1 MTTATAPATTT
12 APATAAPATATTNTA
27 TPVLDRAPV
36 PVAAD
41 ITDLIGDTPLIDL
54 TAFAAARGGQARVLG
69 KFEAFNPLFSVKD
82 RIAAALIRQGEE
94 TGELTPGSLIVDI
107 TSGNTGVALAGIAA
121 ARGYRTKFYLGDTTS
136 PTKRK
141 ILEALGAEI
150 VPVDNSVFIDPEG
163 LEKVVARAQEENP
176 GAYFP
181 DQLGNP
187 VNRATH
193 YATTGPEIWRDTHG
207 EVDVLVGGVGT
218 GGTVSGAGRFLKDH
232 DPQVRVVVAE
242 PGENSL
248 PTEEKLNPDAEIDGV
263 HKVAGLEPEQ
273 LAPNYDLT
281 IADEI
286 VAVEAKDAWA
296 TARAV
301 LRETGLFIGASA
313 GASLTVAAQL
323 AARPEFAGKTVVA
336 VLPDSGERYLAAGV
350 FDGPD
355 A

>member
-1 MTTATAPATTT
+1 MTTATVP
-12 APATAAPATATTNTA
+12 
-27 TPVLDRAPV
+27 TPVLDRAAV
-36 PVAAD
+36 PIAAD
-41 ITDLIGDTPLIDL
+41 ITDLIGNTPLIDL
-54 TAFAAARGGQARVLG
+54 TAFTTARGGRARVLG

-94 TGELTPGSLIVDI
+94 SGELKPGSLIVDI

-136 PTKRK
+136 PTKRR
-141 ILEALGAEI
+141 ILEALGSEI
-150 VPVDNSVFIDPEG
+150 IPVDNSIFIDPEG
-163 LEKVVARAQEENP
+163 LAKLVEKIKEENP
-176 GAYFP
+176 DAYFT
-181 DQLGNP
+181 DQLANP

-207 EVDVLVGGVGT
+207 DVDVLVGGVGT
-218 GGTVSGAGRFLKDH
+218 GGTVSGAGRFLKDRKAE
-232 DPQVRVVVAE
+232 VKVVVAE

-263 HKVAGLEPEQ
+263 HKVEGLDAEQ
-273 LAPNYDLT
+273 LPPNYDLT

-286 VAVEAKDAWA
+286 VPVEAKDAWA
-296 TARAV
+296 TARAAFRD
-301 LRETGLFIGASA
+301 LGLFIGASA

-323 AARPEFAGKTVVA
+323 ATRDEFAGRTIVA
-336 VLPDSGERYLAAGV
+336 VLPDAGERYLAAGV
-350 FDGPD
+350 FDEPD